1 MIKDADRSVGA
12 TISHRVCQEQRTR
25 VHRATQSVVR
35 QRTSCTVFRRSIPD
49 EKRFFPGISVPVL
62 TRRAD
67 CSLVALKPAHSSR
80 LLPGT
85 PPSPC
90 ASNDIDDEFFN
101 WQMWAVNVVAELLQ
115 ASNLQGPLAWER
127 FGLGLIPCIEA
138 AGGTRRLARLAG
150 IGHDRLCQ
158 WINNKRVPSFKS
170 VLECCYTLGISPLQ
184 AMASDP
190 AALKEILGEKTTGRT
205 LHFDKRMCRSVDRE
219 REKSYKR

>member
-1 MIKDADRSVGA
+1 MQNGIEVCFPQKIIPHTLSRCALSYQARSRRFLFIAEHDKYG
-12 TISHRVCQEQRTR
+12 
-25 VHRATQSVVR
+25 RASIAGTGHKIVQPGYCTQ
-35 QRTSCTVFRRSIPD
+35 C
-49 EKRFFPGISVPVL
+49 
-62 TRRAD
+62 RAW
-67 CSLVALKPAHSSR
+67 L
-80 LLPGT
+80 GT

-190 AALKEILGEKTTGRT
+190 AALKEILGEK
-205 LHFDKRMCRSVDRE
+205 
-219 REKSYKR
+219 

>member
-1 MIKDADRSVGA
+1 MSQPLAKTPPAYNSSVLCPCDPIPLLVVLFSIAGA
-12 TISHRVCQEQRTR
+12 GHKIVQPGYCTQC
-25 VHRATQSVVR
+25 RAW
-35 QRTSCTVFRRSIPD
+35 
-49 EKRFFPGISVPVL
+49 L
-62 TRRAD
+62 
-67 CSLVALKPAHSSR
+67 
-80 LLPGT
+80 GT

-170 VLECCYTLGISPLQ
+170 VLEGCYTLGISPLQ

-190 AALKEILGEKTTGRT
+190 AAWKAILGEKTTGRT

>member
-1 MIKDADRSVGA
+1 MSQPLAKTPPAYNSSVL
-12 TISHRVCQEQRTR
+12 CP
-25 VHRATQSVVR
+25 
-35 QRTSCTVFRRSIPD
+35 CDSIPLLVVLFSIAGTGH
-49 EKRFFPGISVPVL
+49 KIVQPGYC
-62 TRRAD
+62 TQCRAW
-67 CSLVALKPAHSSR
+67 L
-80 LLPGT
+80 GT

-158 WINNKRVPSFKS
+158 WIHNKRVPSFKS

-205 LHFDKRMCRSVDRE
+205 LHFDKRMCRSVIYQD
-219 REKSYKR
+219 KSTVSQKMCQAAKRFQRMGFL